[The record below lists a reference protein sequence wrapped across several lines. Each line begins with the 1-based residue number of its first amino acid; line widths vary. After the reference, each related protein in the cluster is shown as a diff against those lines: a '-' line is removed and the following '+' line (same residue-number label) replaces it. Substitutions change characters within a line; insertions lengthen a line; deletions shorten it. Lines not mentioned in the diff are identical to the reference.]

1 MGYTLRTMKPIES
14 LKQYREQE
22 GFTIEE
28 LVAVANSLLEQWAP
42 IQPRYKVVPFPDVRT
57 VRFYTA
63 HRLIDPPTR
72 RRGNRVLYEYHH
84 LLQLVTLK
92 TLQAQYIPLRA
103 VRRMIDGKTDTEL
116 EQLIASVLEQR
127 SDATLAKQMG
137 EAAKA
142 LIAETAVVYAP
153 AARPSDSPYPQPSE
167 THQFVLAPWAV
178 LTVDPNAA
186 RQANITEIN
195 RIADMVRLSLQ
206 KAYHE
211 HNDGETKAEKSTT
224 AKTRTRS
231 R

>member
-1 MGYTLRTMKPIES
+1 MKPIDT
-14 LKQYREQE
+14 LRQYKERERE

-28 LVAVANSLLEQWAP
+28 LVAIANSLLEQWAP

-72 RRGNRVLYEYHH
+72 RRGNRVLYDYHH

-103 VRRMIDGKTDTEL
+103 VRRMMEGKTDEEL
-116 EQLIASVLEQR
+116 EQLINSVLEQR
-127 SDATLAKQMG
+127 SDVVLARQMG
-137 EAAKA
+137 EAAKSMV
-142 LIAETAVVYAP
+142 AETAVVHAP
-153 AARPSDSPYPQPSE
+153 TARPVEAPYPQPHPV
-167 THQFVLAPWAV
+167 HQFVLSSWAV
-178 LTVDPNAA
+178 LTVDPEAA

-211 HNDGETKAEKSTT
+211 AEGGEAAFESRT
-224 AKTRTRS
+224 KTRPRS
-231 R
+231 SR

>member
-1 MGYTLRTMKPIES
+1 MKPIES

-28 LVAVANSLLEQWAP
+28 LAAVANSLLEQWAP

-72 RRGNRVLYEYHH
+72 RRGNRVLYDYHH

-103 VRRMIDGKTDTEL
+103 VRRMIEGKSTTEL
-116 EQLIASVLEQR
+116 EQLIDSILEQR
-127 SDATLAKQMG
+127 SEANLAKQMG
-137 EAAKA
+137 EAARA
-142 LIAETAVVYAP
+142 MIAETAVIHAP

-167 THQFVLAPWAV
+167 VHQFMLAPWAV
-178 LTVDPNAA
+178 LTVDPVAA
-186 RQANITEIN
+186 EQANITEIN

-211 HNDGETKAEKSTT
+211 HNDGGTVAADSAAAKA
-224 AKTRTRS
+224 RTRS

>member
-1 MGYTLRTMKPIES
+1 MKPIES

-72 RRGNRVLYEYHH
+72 RRGNRVLYDYHH

-103 VRRMIDGKTDTEL
+103 VRRMIESKTNEDL
-116 EQLIASVLEQR
+116 EQLIESVLEQR
-127 SDATLAKQMG
+127 SDADLAKQMG

-142 LIAETAVVYAP
+142 MIAETAVVYAP

-167 THQFVLAPWAV
+167 AHQFVLAPWAV
-178 LTVDPNAA
+178 LTVDPVAA
-186 RQANITEIN
+186 RHANITEIN

-211 HNDGETKAEKSTT
+211 HNDGETGVAKST
-224 AKTRTRS
+224 APKARTRN